1 MGFQNHK
8 NVVLEEKRRRFYGYK
23 WLKDDNANND
33 VNSVASTIHMKEIDE
48 NYSVNITNNYRLK
61 DYLWKSIF
69 LLFLSKKTQGL
80 FTMNSTL

>member
-8 NVVLEEKRRRFYGYK
+8 NVVLEEKRRRFNGYK
-23 WLKDDNANND
+23 WLKDGNANND

>member
-8 NVVLEEKRRRFYGYK
+8 NVVLEEKRRRFNGYK
-23 WLKDDNANND
+23 WLKDDSANND